1 MTSLLSAAAALAAA
15 ALIEV
20 PAGEPLGAALVRARP
35 GDVVRLG
42 PGDHAGSLGRLD
54 RIRVEGA
61 GPHATRILPPEGEDG
76 AIVVGRAEI
85 SGLAIRAGP
94 ARSAVKVLG
103 GAALLSDVVL
113 LGGASGAFV
122 EDGRLDGEGVDLAG
136 GNYGLLSARGEVTL
150 RGGSARGG
158 MAGVG
163 ILGGSLDLS
172 RFAVVGPSREAGIS
186 VAGGRVRLSAV
197 AVRAPGPT
205 GIAVDRGTVEGE
217 DVMVAGAVEQDGFL
231 GDCVMVRRGMVR
243 LASSTLAG
251 CGGTALSAS
260 GGEVRLSGVDARGGA
275 SGCLVFVNGARGDL
289 EGGLCAGRGPALV
302 AGSGAQ
308 VRTRFERWHTDPTVW
323 VDCGAGARV
332 QILDGGARQPCAGP
346 P

>member
-1 MTSLLSAAAALAAA
+1 MTPLLSAAAALAAA
-15 ALIEV
+15 AILEV
-20 PAGEPLGAALVRARP
+20 PAGEPLAAALARARP

-54 RIRVEGA
+54 GIRVEGA
-61 GPHATRILPPEGEDG
+61 GPAATRVLSPEGEDG
-76 AIVVGRAEI
+76 AVVVGRAEI

-103 GAALLSDVVL
+103 GTARLSDVAL
-113 LGGASGAFV
+113 RGGASGAFV
-122 EDGRLDGEGVDLAG
+122 DGGRLDGEGVDLVG
-136 GNYGLLSARGEVTL
+136 GHYGLLSARGQVAL

-163 ILGGSLDLS
+163 ILGGALDLS

-186 VAGGRVRLSAV
+186 VSGGRARLSAV
-197 AVRAPGPT
+197 TVRAPGPT

-217 DVMVAGAVEQDGFL
+217 DVLVAGAVEQDGFL
-231 GDCVMVRRGMVR
+231 GDCLMARRGTVR
-243 LASSTLAG
+243 LAASTFLG
-251 CGGTALSAS
+251 CAGTALSAS
-260 GGEVRLSGVDARGGA
+260 GGEVRLSGVDAVCGA
-275 SGCLVFVNGARGDL
+275 SGCLVFVNDARADL

-308 VRTRFERWHTDPTVW
+308 VRTRFERWRTDPTVW

-332 QILDGGARQPCAGP
+332 RILDGGARQPCPGSP
-346 P
+346 